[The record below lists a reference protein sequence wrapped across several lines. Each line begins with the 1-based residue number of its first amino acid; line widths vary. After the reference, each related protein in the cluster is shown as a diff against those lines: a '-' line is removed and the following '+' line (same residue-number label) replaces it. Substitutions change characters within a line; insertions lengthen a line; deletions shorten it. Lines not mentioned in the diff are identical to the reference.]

1 MPKRHQFAGSLHKSL
16 VAPLLPVLVCGL
28 PQAPLFGIITHYD
41 YEKYYTA
48 AVLQHACVR
57 GFVRADLRV
66 LGQQG
71 RHGQNDHGGH
81 FPSV

>member
-16 VAPLLPVLVCGL
+16 VAPFPVLVCGL

-57 GFVRADLRV
+57 GFFRADVRV
-66 LGQQG
+66 LRQQG
-71 RHGQNDHGGH
+71 RYGQNDHGGH